1 MENLKHVGR
10 LKSNKVKVVVAFKTL
25 PGDASSCLVI
35 ATGSLEDGNHNALM
49 NLVESQQ
56 AQNTFELGELL
67 SVRYFPDGKPMLASL
82 HADKKLIKIPT
93 SDVEMTP
100 TPNTVISLDELNKLI
115 AEQRGVSVSE
125 LTIKEG
131 NQSEIQEVA
140 TAKTLESPVEPKP
153 LQASTNEV
161 LSDTEIAK
169 SLRSQADTLY
179 KEAAKLR
186 READDLDPPKK
197 KLAKVATEES
207 A

>member
-25 PGDASSCLVI
+25 PGDPDSCLVI
-35 ATGSLEDGNHNALM
+35 ATGSLDDVYHNSLM

-67 SVRYFPDGKPMLASL
+67 SVRYFPDGKPMLTVL
-82 HADKKLIKIPT
+82 HNEKKLIKIST
-93 SDVEMTP
+93 SEVEMTP
-100 TPNTVISLDELNKLI
+100 TPNTVILLDELNKLI

-125 LTIKEG
+125 LTIKDG
-131 NQSEIQEVA
+131 AQSEVQEVA
-140 TAKTLESPVEPKP
+140 TAKTLESPVEPAP
-153 LQASTNEV
+153 LQASSNEV
-161 LSDTEIAK
+161 LSDLEIAK
-169 SLRSQADTLY
+169 SLRSQADALY

-197 KLAKVATEES
+197 KSAKVTAEES